1 MPKHIV
7 RRNGQKPLSEALF
20 YGSKSVR
27 VPTLLILSRLR
38 QVELKLR
45 DSDCYASTFSIV
57 APGAFFFTLSI
68 PFMQAPF
75 DL

>member
-38 QVELKLR
+38 QVER
-45 DSDCYASTFSIV
+45 IDYNF
-57 APGAFFFTLSI
+57 LSE
-68 PFMQAPF
+68 
-75 DL
+75 